1 MKRLSGMLL
10 LSFAAIAQSPQTARL
25 FDQSCTSCHSET
37 RGQGT
42 SDATTLRQMTP
53 EAIYDALNKGDAHA
67 PARQLPDADRRA
79 IGEYLSGRNFMG
91 SNAGD
96 ASAMPNVCA
105 TNPPINSL
113 SSTPAWNGWGV
124 DATNGRFQPAKAAG
138 LTADQVPRL
147 KLKWAFGFPGA
158 TAVHGQPAVAA
169 GRVFVGL
176 NNGYVYAL
184 NAATGCVYWSFPA
197 RSGVRNAI
205 SIGEVKGQGTSKF
218 AVYQDT
224 PKDACLV
231 CAGVAAVD
239 LATGEKKWRRC
250 KRRAPPNTKSPAARV
265 SKVEGSGTLAVAST
279 VVFGWS
285 KTVEFTKA
293 ANEVM
298 LNIPG
303 INVGA
308 AVVPVYIWG
317 WPKSGD
323 PSPSVQDAAV
333 VPLKQIKNPPPF
345 VPLKNRIKVGV
356 IATGKV
362 SRV

>member
-1 MKRLSGMLL
+1 VYGTPS
-10 LSFAAIAQSPQTARL
+10 A
-25 FDQSCTSCHSET
+25 SC
-37 RGQGT
+37 
-42 SDATTLRQMTP
+42 
-53 EAIYDALNKGDAHA
+53 
-67 PARQLPDADRRA
+67 
-79 IGEYLSGRNFMG
+79 
-91 SNAGD
+91 
-96 ASAMPNVCA
+96 
-105 TNPPINSL
+105 
-113 SSTPAWNGWGV
+113 
-124 DATNGRFQPAKAAG
+124 
-138 LTADQVPRL
+138 
-147 KLKWAFGFPGA
+147 
-158 TAVHGQPAVAA
+158 
-169 GRVFVGL
+169 
-176 NNGYVYAL
+176 
-184 NAATGCVYWSFPA
+184 
-197 RSGVRNAI
+197 
-205 SIGEVKGQGTSKF
+205 TSKF

-224 PKDACLV
+224 PKDAWLV
-231 CAGVAAVD
+231 CGGVFGNTENCPDDIGPDYDFGASPILRTLPNGHRVLVARQKSGIVWAHDPEHSGAVVWKVQLPEKLALGEITFGGAADDRYAYFGVSSAGVAAVD
-239 LATGEKKWRRC
+239 LATGEKRWRRC
-250 KRRAPPNTKSPAARV
+250 KRRPPNTKSPAARV

-298 LNIPG
+298 LNVPG

-356 IATGKV
+356 IATDKV